1 MKITFKKIFHWTKRR
16 LAKLWLLFNPQLT
29 IIGVTGS
36 YGKTVTSLAINKV
49 LSEKYKTLQTDLN
62 LDTIYNLPITIL
74 KARHFHQKLILE
86 YGVDHKNEMNFH
98 LSLVKPDLAVMTG
111 INPTHSESEL
121 LGSVENIIAEKKK
134 LLLSLSP
141 SKTAFLN
148 YNDLQV
154 RLMTKDIKAKVV
166 YYGLDKQNCDFW
178 AQDIEVGFNGT
189 SFKLGIKSNH
199 DGKLIDIK
207 TGLVGRH
214 VIEPCLAAIA
224 IGLDQKVDLEDIKKA
239 LMNLKSLPGRLSIES
254 GPLKSILL
262 NDSLRANP
270 ASTKAGLQ
278 TLKDLG
284 CLGKKIAVL
293 GEMGELGKSAE
304 EEHQLLG
311 DFIAKLKID
320 YFIGI
325 GPLQKLTISQAIKSG
340 MDKDKVF
347 WAKDIF
353 QATEVLKKVLKKND
367 LFYLKGSRLRHMERI
382 LMLLDNKEVGC
393 LVNNCHFYTQCKSCA
408 YLKTGL

>member
-1 MKITFKKIFHWTKRR
+1 MKITFKKIFHWTRRR

-74 KARHFHQKLILE
+74 KARRFHQKLILE

-111 INPTHSESEL
+111 INPTHSEPEL

-134 LLLSLSP
+134 LLLSLS
-141 SKTAFLN
+141 SNKTAFLN
-148 YNDLQV
+148 YNDPQV
-154 RLMTKDIKAKVV
+154 RLMAEDIKAKVI

-189 SFKLGIKSNH
+189 SFKLGIKSNPN
-199 DGKLIDIK
+199 GKLIDIK

-214 VIEPCLAAIA
+214 VIEPCLVAIA

-262 NDSLRANP
+262 DDSLRAN
-270 ASTKAGLQ
+270 
-278 TLKDLG
+278 
-284 CLGKKIAVL
+284 
-293 GEMGELGKSAE
+293 SA
-304 EEHQLLG
+304 
-311 DFIAKLKID
+311 
-320 YFIGI
+320 
-325 GPLQKLTISQAIKSG
+325 
-340 MDKDKVF
+340 
-347 WAKDIF
+347 
-353 QATEVLKKVLKKND
+353 
-367 LFYLKGSRLRHMERI
+367 
-382 LMLLDNKEVGC
+382 
-393 LVNNCHFYTQCKSCA
+393 
-408 YLKTGL
+408 